1 MSHID
6 FKAILASRGCHV
18 YTERAWSDA
27 KVNDKVKTEIETNH
41 GNITTQGI
49 PSLFL
54 SVKFLSFS

>member
-1 MSHID
+1 MSHFD
-6 FKAILASRGCHV
+6 FKAILASRGYHT

-49 PSLFL
+49 LSLFL